1 MEEERRVK
9 EELRFKKLLD
19 DQLEQIRITQEKKD
33 KQIAFELIAIQEKQ
47 LAAEKR
53 AQEKEL
59 LLA

>member
-9 EELRFKKLLD
+9 EEQRIKKLLD
-19 DQLEQIRITQEKKD
+19 DQLEQIRIIQEKKD
-33 KQIAFELIAIQEKQ
+33 KQIALDLVAIQEKQ

>member
-9 EELRFKKLLD
+9 EEQRFKKLLD

-33 KQIAFELIAIQEKQ
+33 KQIALDLVAIQEKQ